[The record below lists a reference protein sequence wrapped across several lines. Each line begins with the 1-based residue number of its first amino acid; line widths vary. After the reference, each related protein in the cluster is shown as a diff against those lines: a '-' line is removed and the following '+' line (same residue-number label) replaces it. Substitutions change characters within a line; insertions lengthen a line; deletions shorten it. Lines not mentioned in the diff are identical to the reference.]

1 MIFVKHIKFAFI
13 EALEKVIL
21 KLIKIFTVG
30 KCFIYLLDTWE
41 STLPF
46 SVAKATLE
54 SQMSVCLSVSLLQK
68 PLSLSE
74 LLLSAIEP
82 FDH

>member
-1 MIFVKHIKFAFI
+1 MIFVKHLKFAFI
-13 EALEKVIL
+13 EALEKLIS

-30 KCFIYLLDTWE
+30 KCFIYLLDAWE

-46 SVAKATLE
+46 SVVKVTLE
-54 SQMSVCLSVSLLQK
+54 LQISVCLSVSLLQK

-74 LLLSAIEP
+74 SLLLTIEP
-82 FDH
+82 IDH